1 MFARRA
7 AVEFQRLDGSSVRLV
22 MADCS
27 GFGSTGLR
35 SWPIVSTVQV
45 FELAEHAHEVSAVDW
60 QTLVGGDFSPSQAE
74 ISKMSS
80 SAPRLVTISCAF
92 GGALGFAFVNV
103 AALKRAGWA
112 RIRSVRGTPLEFPR
126 FVSESE
132 LGELTIVD
140 PSGARRSAEPSEC
153 VGLGRGVILTVS
165 QFEEYCRALL
175 GRSLMPHW
183 GRPFG
188 L

>member
-1 MFARRA
+1 MAQYIIGKNLGDSAARA
-7 AVEFQRLDGSSVRLV
+7 LV
-22 MADCS
+22 LEPTRVLVVSPLNADV
-27 GFGSTGLR
+27 L
-35 SWPIVSTVQV
+35 
-45 FELAEHAHEVSAVDW
+45 EVDTRQLKV
-60 QTLVGGDFSPSQAE
+60 
-74 ISKMSS
+74 
-80 SAPRLVTISCAF
+80 
-92 GGALGFAFVNV
+92 LGFAFVNV